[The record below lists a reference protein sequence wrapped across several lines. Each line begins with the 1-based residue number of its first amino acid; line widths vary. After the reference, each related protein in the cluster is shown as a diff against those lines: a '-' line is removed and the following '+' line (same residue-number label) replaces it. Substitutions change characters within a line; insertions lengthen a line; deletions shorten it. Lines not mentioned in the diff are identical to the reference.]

1 MNNKKTPL
9 LASKTKSGVDI
20 KRIFV
25 QKLMIWNRKQNTREM
40 PWKNEKEPYKIW
52 VSEIIL
58 QQTRVEQGLKYY
70 ENFIKTFPSVNA
82 LAKAP
87 SEKVF
92 KLWEGL
98 GYYSRCRN
106 LIESAKYISHDLK
119 GVFPKNYSS
128 ILQLKGVGE
137 YTASAIASFAYNLPH
152 AVLDG
157 NVFRVLSRIFSLE
170 MAIDSVQGKHYF
182 SELAQDILPTRKA
195 GEYNQA
201 IMDFGAVVCK
211 PYPDCKVCFFNRHC
225 LAYLNGKQDLLPVKQ
240 KKVTVS
246 ERWLNYFIVRYKD
259 QILVRKR
266 VSKDIWQQLFEFVL
280 IETEKFHKEEELLP
294 LFRKQYGFPKYESS
308 FLHWTK
314 QRISH
319 QVINFSFYEIIVPR
333 IETIVGFTWVKLHD
347 LKKYAFP
354 KSLQELVVNYDK
366 SV

>member
-1 MNNKKTPL
+1 MNDKKTLL
-9 LASKTKSGVDI
+9 LASKTKSGADL
-20 KRIFV
+20 KRIFL
-25 QKLMIWNRKQNTREM
+25 QKLMAWNRKSNTREM

-70 ENFIKTFPSVNA
+70 ENFIKAFATVDA
-82 LAKAP
+82 IAKAP
-87 SEKVF
+87 SQKVF

-106 LIESAKYISHDLK
+106 LIESAKYISNHLD
-119 GVFPKNYSS
+119 GVFPQDYLS

-157 NVFRVLSRIFSLE
+157 NVFRVLSRIYNLE
-170 MAIDSVQGKHYF
+170 MPIDTMHGKRYF
-182 SELAQDILPTRKA
+182 SELAHDILPKKRA

-201 IMDFGAVVCK
+201 IMDFGAVICK
-211 PYPDCKVCFFNRHC
+211 PHPECKVCFFNNQC
-225 LAYLNGKQDLLPVKQ
+225 LAYLEGKQDLLPIKR
-240 KKVTVS
+240 KKVAIS

-259 QILVRKR
+259 QILIRKR
-266 VSKDIWQQLFEFVL
+266 VSKDIWLQLFEFVL
-280 IETEKFHKEEELLP
+280 IETEKYHKEEDLLH
-294 LFRKQYGFPKYESS
+294 LFRKQYGFTKYRFR
-308 FLHWTK
+308 FLHCTK

-319 QVINFSFYEIIVPR
+319 QLINFSFHEITMQR
-333 IETIVGFTWVKLHD
+333 KETIAGFRWVKLHD

-366 SV
+366 